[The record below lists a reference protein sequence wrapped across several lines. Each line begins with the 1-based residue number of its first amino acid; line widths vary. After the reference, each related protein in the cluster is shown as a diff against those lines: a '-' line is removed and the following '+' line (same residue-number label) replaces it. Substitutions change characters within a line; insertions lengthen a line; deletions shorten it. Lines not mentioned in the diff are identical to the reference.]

1 MIWVKQLWE
10 HARLMDSGVGRTQL
24 VQVRL
29 LSSWRSICIHFNVV
43 KLIAHDEAIKWNS
56 NVLFLF
62 EGIWYVHTLLK
73 ILSQLFKIIF
83 GAMKYKC
90 VSFNIAAVFCY
101 KCPHIG
107 WEAMIRWG
115 GCSFS
120 WNWYWIPLPFMPFT
134 AKVYKCCYQCRT
146 YVRTWPPFPVYTL
159 MHIHAA
165 YTIFPT
171 EVPCGSLSAPSNGK
185 VETKDGTSYGDVA
198 KYSCSTG
205 YRLIGSARR
214 TCQDSRLWN
223 GTMPV
228 CQSESCSCFP

>member
-56 NVLFLF
+56 NILFLF
-62 EGIWYVHTLLK
+62 EGILVHTLLK

-90 VSFNIAAVFCY
+90 VSFNTAAVFCY

-107 WEAMIRWG
+107 WEAMVRWG

-120 WNWYWIPLPFMPFT
+120 WNWYWIPL
-134 AKVYKCCYQCRT
+134 A
-146 YVRTWPPFPVYTL
+146 
-159 MHIHAA
+159 IHAFHCESLQVLLPMQNIHTYMTTLPSIHINA
-165 YTIFPT
+165 YTRCIYNLP
-171 EVPCGSLSAPSNGK
+171 
-185 VETKDGTSYGDVA
+185 
-198 KYSCSTG
+198 
-205 YRLIGSARR
+205 YRSF
-214 TCQDSRLWN
+214 LWI
-223 GTMPV
+223 TFCP
-228 CQSESCSCFP
+228 Q